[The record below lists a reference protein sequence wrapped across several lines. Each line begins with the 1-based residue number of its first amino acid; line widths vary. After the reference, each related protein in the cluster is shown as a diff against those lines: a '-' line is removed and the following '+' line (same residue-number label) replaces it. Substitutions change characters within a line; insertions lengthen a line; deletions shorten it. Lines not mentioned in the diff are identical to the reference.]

1 MLLQRWGLLGIAPEQ
16 SEKSLDDWWSKASN
30 RVANTLKEGLNTLL
44 VLGAWILWRHRN
56 DCVFNETSPSLSTAL
71 AMAMEEA

>member
-30 RVANTLKEGLNTLL
+30 RVANTLRTQ
-44 VLGAWILWRHRN
+44 H
-56 DCVFNETSPSLSTAL
+56 L
-71 AMAMEEA
+71 AGPRSIDPMEASE